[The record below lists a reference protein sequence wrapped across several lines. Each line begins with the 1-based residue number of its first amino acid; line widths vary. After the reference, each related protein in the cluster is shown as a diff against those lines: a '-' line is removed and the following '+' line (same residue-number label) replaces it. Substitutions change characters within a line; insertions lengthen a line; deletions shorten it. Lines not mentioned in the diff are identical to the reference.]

1 MRLISVELKKKSTYI
16 TNKAVNR
23 ECMKRK
29 DFSTQPNRAKGIGE
43 KAIGNIKLD
52 NR

>member
-1 MRLISVELKKKSTYI
+1 
-16 TNKAVNR
+16 
-23 ECMKRK
+23 MKQK
-29 DFSTQPNRAKGIGE
+29 DFNTQPKSEKGIGE

>member
-1 MRLISVELKKKSTYI
+1 M
-16 TNKAVNR
+16 
-23 ECMKRK
+23 MKWK
-29 DFSTQPNRAKGIGE
+29 DFSTHPKSAKGMEE